1 MLYLAGQILAY
12 VLVAMFIGAALAW
25 VFLIAPLRRQ
35 VRQTRDGQPDPRAG
49 GYASIPDAG
58 VAGAGMA
65 DDAGAP
71 LAITPRARELG
82 GTPLPGGAKHAVEPA
97 ERKDHVFAEGARLG
111 LGALPGPAPSLDA
124 DELRETGERL
134 EDGTPTGLGADESS
148 ASPAVAGTTGPDAV
162 GAELATTGPIALPI
176 NAVRVGEP
184 VAELVA
190 LLRRQRDDAALEKAD
205 LTARLAV
212 AEQRAA
218 ESEQR
223 IGAAERHAI
232 TASARVEEIEATLR
246 ARIEAATSGAGAG
259 VGGERAAD
267 DGSRADAATAP
278 ADAGLTVA
286 ELAREAEL
294 LRQQLAEAEGRAA
307 KFSSRLAMARTEAED
322 SQRLVATMITR
333 LDRHQAEWA
342 AERIS
347 LLGRISRTE
356 TETAEPIAAPEASTR
371 ESSILEAGRRVEYS
385 AAVEYVEIVGTA
397 KAVASARAAR
407 SARAAAPLRPLAQTR
422 VAEPAAAAG
431 PADVTEPA
439 DVAEPAVGVESAYED
454 EPVEVAESARPAE
467 PVRPDSG
474 DLARAAALVG
484 PGTAA
489 PASGTESGRPGT
501 LGVAGMRARTSGV
514 TKERPSA
521 VAGVLAPTGGGS
533 SRTPGVRSGA
543 TGEQAAGGRV
553 VQESAPRWNGLLDPV
568 VAGGD
573 NLKEIVGI
581 GPVIESRLRTLGITA
596 FSQLAEMGDTD
607 VERLAHKLDGF
618 GDRIISD
625 DWVGQAQDLQVR
637 HYGGVYIDEG
647 PASYC

>member
-35 VRQTRDGQPDPRAG
+35 VRQTRDGQPVPRAG
-49 GYASIPDAG
+49 GHAPMPDAEVPDAEVAG
-58 VAGAGMA
+58 AEVAGAGMA
-65 DDAGAP
+65 GAGMAGAGMAEDTGAP
-71 LAITPRARELG
+71 LAITSRAREHG
-82 GTPLPGGAKHAVEPA
+82 GETPLQGGARQAVEPA
-97 ERKDHVFAEGARLG
+97 GREDHIFAEGARLE
-111 LGALPGPAPSLDA
+111 LEALPGPAPRLDA
-124 DELRETGERL
+124 DELPGTGEGF
-134 EDGTPTGLGADESS
+134 EVGADTGLGADELS
-148 ASPAVAGTTGPDAV
+148 AGPAVAGTTGPDAV

-223 IGAAERHAI
+223 IGAAERHAM

-246 ARIEAATSGAGAG
+246 ARIEAATGVGGAG
-259 VGGERAAD
+259 VGGERVAD
-267 DGSRADAATAP
+267 DGSQAGAVTAP
-278 ADAGLTVA
+278 ADTGLTVA

-322 SQRLVATMITR
+322 SQRLVATMTTR

-356 TETAEPIAAPEASTR
+356 SALGRDADAVTATGTETEIAEPIAAVEASTR
-371 ESSILEAGRRVEYS
+371 ESSTLEAGDRVEYS
-385 AAVEYVEIVGTA
+385 AAIEYAEIVGTA

-407 SARAAAPLRPLAQTR
+407 SARAAGPLQPLAQTR
-422 VAEPAAAAG
+422 AAEPTAAEPAAAEPAAAAG
-431 PADVTEPA
+431 PADATELADIPAPA
-439 DVAEPAVGVESAYED
+439 DAPA
-454 EPVEVAESARPAE
+454 PVDAAE

-474 DLARAAALVG
+474 DFAR
-484 PGTAA
+484 
-489 PASGTESGRPGT
+489 
-501 LGVAGMRARTSGV
+501 MRARASSGV

-521 VAGVLAPTGGGS
+521 VAGVLAPTGGGP
-533 SRTPGVRSGA
+533 SRTPGVWSGA
-543 TGEQAAGGRV
+543 MGEQAAGGRV
-553 VQESAPRWNGLLDPV
+553 VQESAPRWNGLLDPA

-581 GPVIESRLRTLGITA
+581 GPVIESRLRTLGITT

-637 HYGGVYIDEG
+637 HYGGVY
-647 PASYC
+647 